1 MVVLISRLINRLVK
15 TKNILFIDDL
25 IVNED
30 CRNCGIGKLLIQ
42 NAINYAIAKD
52 CETVELTSYITNE
65 QVEDLESRVLE
76 LESSNS
82 SLEAKVNELESS
94 NASLKAIVDEIE
106 VADVEDNNSSTSD
119 TQSQEDSSTNLDQL
133 ILDSKID
140 TNNPHMLL
148 EVAKSKIATEEQLV
162 LVADK
167 SLTIISYN
175 AYNDKQNQINIAK
188 ALSENPKATANVMI
202 SLLNSKHSEV
212 IEIANSWIEINN

>member
-1 MVVLISRLINRLVK
+1 MKRTIVL
-15 TKNILFIDDL
+15 
-25 IVNED
+25 
-30 CRNCGIGKLLIQ
+30 LLICCFAM
-42 NAINYAIAKD
+42 AISGCGTKSNDEK
-52 CETVELTSYITNE
+52 LRQ

-76 LESSNS
+76 LEGSNS